1 MAQTE
6 LQKAYAKQVK
16 RIRQFIRRAEK
27 RGYQFAQNV
36 IPKKPKTIRPES
48 VEKLRK
54 ITPEK
59 LYRKSVYGGEATYGE
74 IVKGTK
80 GREAERK
87 ARSLKSAQTRRE
99 RKQQIQAPMPT
110 AGYYVPDNISEDTRF
125 FDKAVIGEYRRNI
138 SHFGSGAY
146 NTLTTWLDEL
156 ISEYG
161 EHDVAEMLEEGA
173 RNNTV
178 VTYQI
183 AYDDEKLQ
191 EYMTD
196 MFDFLEF
203 GADYR
208 AGVSD
213 AFDEDSNFNSY

>member
-16 RIRQFIRRAEK
+16 RIRQFIRRAEQ

-48 VEKLRK
+48 VERLRK

-59 LYRKSVYGGEATYGE
+59 LYRKSMYGGEATYGE

-87 ARSLKSAQTRRE
+87 ARALKSAQTRRE
-99 RKQQIQAPMPT
+99 RQQRQRT
-110 AGYYVPDNISEDTRF
+110 HPDHVTGDTYF
-125 FDKAVIGEYRRNI
+125 FDKAVIGEYRRNLT
-138 SHFGSGAY
+138 HFGSKAY
-146 NTLTTWLDEL
+146 SELTGWLDDL
-156 ISEYG
+156 IQEHG

-191 EYMTD
+191 EYMSD